1 MQNPSGFPKVPLYIK
16 YQKNL
21 DFSQRF
27 GNFFKILRSCLPPI
41 DSGRS
46 GFFNCSFFV
55 DNIFRI
61 PNYIVDFPHGKTRR
75 KSLELKDK
83 HPLFKDFGGLHHIY
97 ANDIALP
104 ALKAGKEFPD
114 GSMFVFD
121 LFDVKSDATVTAEA
135 SRKIIGVMYKNR
147 NAFTKTAGWG
157 FEGFKGDSRERAVA
171 GKHEACFGCHATE
184 QATDYIFSKYRN

>member
-1 MQNPSGFPKVPLYIK
+1 MRLTYLISVIGSLLFIGCGPKLTSEVPYPEG
-16 YQKNL
+16 Y
-21 DFSQRF
+21 
-27 GNFFKILRSCLPPI
+27 RSWTH
-41 DSGRS
+41 
-46 GFFNCSFFV
+46 V
-55 DNIFRI
+55 
-61 PNYIVDFPHGKTRR
+61 

-121 LFDVKSDATVTAEA
+121 LFDVKSDAAATAE
-135 SRKIIGVMYKNR
+135 STRKIVGVMYKNR
-147 NAFTKTAGWG
+147 SAFTTTSGWG

-184 QATDYIFSKYRN
+184 KATDYIFSKYRN